1 MACKHFR
8 EDVKPSK
15 VTTDEKTPHC
25 FGERIS
31 YICNLGKY
39 PIELPE
45 KCRALG
51 YDDPCWKEEE
61 SKEKQL

>member
-8 EDVKPSK
+8 EDVIPSK
-15 VTTDEKTPHC
+15 VTTDKTTPQC

-31 YICNLGKY
+31 YICYLGKY
-39 PIELPE
+39 PIEHPE

-51 YDDPCWKEEE
+51 YDDPCWKEAEG
-61 SKEKQL
+61 KEK